1 MVRVHS
7 SRLINLVDKTA
18 RFVYFISMKKKIAL
32 LYLLLFFSLSS
43 AFSGVF
49 TNYDFTFY
57 KTISQT
63 LTVFDA
69 NKIGFDY
76 TGFGFVGK
84 SKRTGLFVRFG
95 FQTPFSFP
103 SSDNKSNSSSNETKE
118 EESSTS
124 SNNGSSSSSTP
135 PLSELVTSTPGYSKK
150 NDDISIKTFSFT
162 SIMGPAAR
170 IITTNFLNAYF
181 GIGIRVSQDITITT
195 EPVYNRTTTNSKTSI
210 GIDFDIGGKVDLT
223 KRTSIRI
230 GIYATSTLMSFTTV
244 KIASVVDGEQ
254 MQYTDYPT
262 VFFDILNPKRKVAP
276 LVTHAYISMGTH
288 FSSNWKKQKYQYIIT
303 SSKLFSGTLVALN

>member
-32 LYLLLFFSLSS
+32 FYFLLIFSLSS
-43 AFSGVF
+43 AYSGVF

-57 KTISQT
+57 RTISQT
-63 LTVFDA
+63 LSVFDA

-84 SKRTGLFVRFG
+84 SQRTGLFVRFG
-95 FQTPFSFP
+95 FQTPFSF
-103 SSDNKSNSSSNETKE
+103 SSSEKKSSEEIKNEGTSSGNESSSN
-118 EESSTS
+118 SGNTS
-124 SNNGSSSSSTP
+124 P
-135 PLSELVTSTPGYSKK
+135 PLSDLVSNPPGYSKEK
-150 NDDISIKTFSFT
+150 EDISVKTFSFT

-181 GIGIRVSQDITITT
+181 GIGIRISQDITTTT
-195 EPVYNRTTTNSKTSI
+195 EPVYNKTTTNYKTTI
-210 GIDFDIGGKVDLT
+210 GVDFDIGGKIDLT

-230 GIYATSTLMSFTTV
+230 GLYATSTLMTFSSYKV
-244 KIASVVDGEQ
+244 SSIIDGETI
-254 MQYTDYPT
+254 QYTNYT
-262 VFFDILNPKRKVAP
+262 SVFFDILNPKKTVAP